1 MGFVTGNLLHNVQV
15 VDGGEEIPE
24 RKDCNRLLG

>member
-1 MGFVTGNLLHNVQV
+1 MCFVSGNLLHDVQV

-24 RKDCNRLLG
+24 RKDGDRLFG